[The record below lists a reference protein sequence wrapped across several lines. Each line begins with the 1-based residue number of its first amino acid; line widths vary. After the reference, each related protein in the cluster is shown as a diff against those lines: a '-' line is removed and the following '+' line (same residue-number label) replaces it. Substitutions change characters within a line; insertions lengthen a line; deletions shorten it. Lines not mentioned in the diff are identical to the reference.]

1 MGLVAQLKWL
11 SRSHSLQQSQSHLL
25 SSNHYPSAIMTIT
38 PEVKRQFFAQDGDT
52 IQVIRLPPA
61 DVASPVGPNRRAGKP
76 WTKEEHE
83 RFLEGL
89 QMFPNGPWRR
99 IAAHVGSRTS
109 RQTMTHAQKYRERIS
124 RQLIVRDAE
133 SSSSPPTAAAPQP
146 SSIAESHERVHLDE
160 LDLQILS
167 SLLADTDAASDDSS
181 SSS

>member
-1 MGLVAQLKWL
+1 
-11 SRSHSLQQSQSHLL
+11 
-25 SSNHYPSAIMTIT
+25 
-38 PEVKRQFFAQDGDT
+38 
-52 IQVIRLPPA
+52 
-61 DVASPVGPNRRAGKP
+61 
-76 WTKEEHE
+76 
-83 RFLEGL
+83 
-89 QMFPNGPWRR
+89 MFPNGPWQR
-99 IAAHVGSRTS
+99 IAAHVGSRTT

-160 LDLQILS
+160 LDLRILS